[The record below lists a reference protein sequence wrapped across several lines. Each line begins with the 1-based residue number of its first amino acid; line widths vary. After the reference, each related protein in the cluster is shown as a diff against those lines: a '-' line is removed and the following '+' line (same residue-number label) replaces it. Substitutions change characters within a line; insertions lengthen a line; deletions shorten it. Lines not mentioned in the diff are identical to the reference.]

1 MLSIKLYTYK
11 NNATLRYFVNNISE
25 NEEVILFSELNQ
37 KLDDSIL
44 YYVDITSTIYAL
56 KNAEK
61 TGVLFQIEQS
71 IIKYNYPNIKYIVD
85 EKLSEYMKDNFVLIF
100 NDIEILCDAIEDES
114 KPSRK
119 GKGKISFVR
128 DLTDEQFNELMVS
141 FNDMLIG
148 HSTFKKSFEK
158 HLKEFR
164 LFNKISEHKILS
176 LFIFGSSGIGKTEV
190 SRILHK
196 ILAPSEKMIK
206 INFGNYSSQGA
217 LNSLIGSPRGY
228 IGSDDG
234 ELNIKLQSSNSSVI
248 LIDEFEKADKQ
259 VINFFLELLEE
270 GKYTDLQ
277 GVEHDLDGYIIIFT
291 SNINENELAEKIPPE
306 FINRINYIV
315 KFNFL
320 NEEDKLKY
328 LKRRTTQ
335 LIDKFNKTSNQK
347 ISKEQSKIFDD
358 INLSKYDS
366 IRDIELEIK
375 KKFID
380 ITDNIENKET
390 EK

>member
-11 NNATLRYFVNNISE
+11 NNATLRNFVNNISE
-25 NEEVILFSELNQ
+25 NEEVILFSELNR
-37 KLDDSIL
+37 KLDDGIL

-56 KNAEK
+56 KNAEE

-100 NDIEILCDAIEDES
+100 KDIEILCDAIEDES
-114 KPSRK
+114 KPSGK

-164 LFNKISEHKILS
+164 LFNKILEHKILS

-347 ISKEQSKIFDD
+347 ISKEQSNIFDD
-358 INLSKYDS
+358 INLSKYNS

>member
-37 KLDDSIL
+37 KLDDDIL

-100 NDIEILCDAIEDES
+100 KDIEILCDAIDDES
-114 KPSRK
+114 KPFGK

-234 ELNIKLQSSNSSVI
+234 EL
-248 LIDEFEKADKQ
+248 
-259 VINFFLELLEE
+259 
-270 GKYTDLQ
+270 DLQ

-291 SNINENELAEKIPPE
+291 SNINENELAEKSPPE

>member
-1 MLSIKLYTYK
+1 MLDIKLYTYK
-11 NNATLRYFVNNISE
+11 NKATLRNFISNING
-25 NEEVILFSELNQ
+25 NEKVILFSELND
-37 KLDDSIL
+37 KLDSNFL
-44 YYVDITSTIYAL
+44 YYVDITSIILVL

-61 TGVLFQIEQS
+61 TEILFQIEQS
-71 IIKYNYPNIKYIVD
+71 IVKYNYPNIKYIIE
-85 EKLSEYMKDNFVLIF
+85 EKLVEYIKNNFILIF
-100 NDIEILCDAIEDES
+100 QDVEILCDAIEEEL
-114 KPSRK
+114 KLPEKEKRK
-119 GKGKISFVR
+119 ILFVR
-128 DLTDEQFNELMVS
+128 DLNDDDFKTLINSFNE
-141 FNDMLIG
+141 MLIG
-148 HSTFKKSFEK
+148 HSTFKKSLEK

-176 LFIFGSSGIGKTEV
+176 FFIFGSSGIGKTEV

-196 ILAPSEKMIK
+196 LLAPSEKMIK

-228 IGSDDG
+228 IGSEDG
-234 ELNIKLQSSNSSVI
+234 ELNIKLQSSNSSII

-277 GVEHDLDGYIIIFT
+277 GIEHDLDGYIIIFT
-291 SNINENELAEKIPPE
+291 SNVNENEISKKIPPE
-306 FINRINYIV
+306 FINRINYFG

-328 LKRRTTQ
+328 LKRRTSQ
-335 LIDKFNKTSNQK
+335 LIDKFNNNSNQN
-347 ISKEQSKIFDD
+347 ISKEQAKIFDD

-380 ITDNIENKET
+380 ITDNIENKKS

>member
-37 KLDDSIL
+37 KLDDGIL

-56 KNAEK
+56 KNTEK

-100 NDIEILCDAIEDES
+100 KDIEILCDAIEDES

-306 FINRINYIV
+306 FTNRINYIV